1 MTVHHYITGM
11 PRSGSTLLG
20 GILLQN
26 PRFHAGMSSPMGA
39 FMQAVMRAGSN
50 NEFSD
55 QITEG
60 MIEKMLRGV
69 RDIYYQ
75 ETAPDAEVVFDTNRM
90 WAAQMPLALR
100 IAPEAKMIACV
111 RNPAWVMDSVEKIT
125 RKNPLKRSGL
135 FGSDGERA
143 TVYTRTDTLTR
154 HDRLIGSAWTSLK
167 QAYYSDEAD
176 KLLLIEYDIL
186 CQRPRDTMQLVYQ
199 FLGEPWFEHDFDNVD
214 YTAES
219 FDERLNTPGLH
230 TVGRKVEF
238 KPRRSILPPDIFERL
253 NNMVFWNDLHQ
264 TKAHKIV
271 AQSEAPVRRG

>member
-1 MTVHHYITGM
+1 MH
-11 PRSGSTLLG
+11 
-20 GILLQN
+20 
-26 PRFHAGMSSPMGA
+26 
-39 FMQAVMRAGSN
+39 AVMRAGSN

-55 QITEG
+55 QITDKMLES
-60 MIEKMLRGV
+60 MLRGV
-69 RDIYYQ
+69 RDIYYN
-75 ETAPDAEVVFDTNRM
+75 ETAAGAEVIFDTNRT

-100 IAPEAKMIACV
+100 LAPEAKMIACV

-135 FGSDGERA
+135 FGNDAERA
-143 TVYTRTDTLTR
+143 TVYTRADALTR
-154 HDRLIGSAWTSLK
+154 YDRLIGSAWTSLK

-176 KLLLIEYDIL
+176 RLLLVEYDIL
-186 CQRPRDTMQLVYQ
+186 CQRPRDTMQLIYQ
-199 FLGEPWFEHDFDNVD
+199 FLDEPWFEHDFDNVD

-230 TVGRKVEF
+230 TVGRRVEF

-253 NNMVFWNDLHQ
+253 NQMVFWNDLHK

-271 AQSEAPVRRG
+271 TQSEAPVGRA